1 MGGSKSLALTTL
13 KPNQKSLLS
22 TVASLLSSFDDHFEE
37 QNLTID
43 MMIDVFKTLG
53 YTQSI
58 NKTVFQPVGA
68 PHTWGV
74 CLQMMNW
81 LA

>member
-1 MGGSKSLALTTL
+1 ML
-13 KPNQKSLLS
+13 
-22 TVASLLSSFDDHFEE
+22 
-37 QNLTID
+37 
-43 MMIDVFKTLG
+43 IDVFKTLG
-53 YTQSI
+53 YTQGI

-81 LA
+81 LAELANFHYDLRMHIN